1 MKNIMDTD
9 FEIIM
14 PDNWDELA
22 QGATIKVIGVGGG
35 GNNAVNHMSNSG
47 IVGVDFLV
55 CNTDGQVLR
64 KSPIQNKIQLGDELT
79 RGRGAG
85 CDPEIGKQAAI
96 ESTDKIKV
104 ALGDNKKTEMVFIT
118 AGMGGGT
125 GTGAAPVI
133 AQVAKEMGI
142 LTVAIV
148 TLPFRDEGQE
158 PQRRALEGIKELKNY
173 VDALLLIS
181 NNKLYEMFGDLSLRE
196 GFKKADEVL
205 ACAAKG
211 IAEIITKPG
220 YINVDFADVKKVM
233 ANSGVALLGTGHG
246 EGEKRAVNAVEAALS
261 SPLLNNNSIKGA
273 KNILVNI
280 TTSNEIKYEIRMS
293 ELGDIMSYIQREAGN
308 ADNIKRG
315 VVYDDMLA
323 DELIVTIVAT
333 GFKVN
338 DIPELKPD
346 ADKDKEKI
354 PLNPP
359 HQNVQLEI
367 NNVIQDNN
375 DTSFLTNE
383 IVENIVDKNDC
394 ENIEKPFPDKEK
406 QIYVKE
412 KEVDLR
418 LQVEEFLDIQTN
430 NNTNI
435 VKKQLTGLKKQ
446 EILLLEKVP
455 AYKRKNIEIETEQ
468 QSNQCIATETLEKSA
483 TNEYIL
489 RSNNAYLNP
498 EVD

>member
-1 MKNIMDTD
+1 MNND
-9 FEIIM
+9 FEIM
-14 PDNWDELA
+14 PDWDELA

-35 GNNAVNHMSNSG
+35 GNNAVNHMENSG
-47 IVGVDFLV
+47 IVGVDFV
-55 CNTDGQVLR
+55 ICNTDGQVLR
-64 KSPIQNKIQLGDELT
+64 RSPIKNKIQLGDELT

-85 CDPEIGKQAAI
+85 CDPEVGKQAAI
-96 ESTDKIKV
+96 ESTDKIKII
-104 ALGDNKKTEMVFIT
+104 LGDNKKTEMAFIT

-125 GTGAAPVI
+125 GTGATPVI

-158 PQRRALEGIKELKNY
+158 PQRRALEGIKELKNC

-246 EGEKRAVNAVEAALS
+246 QGEKRAINAAVEALK

-280 TTSNEIKYEIRMS
+280 TTSSETKYEIRMS
-293 ELGDIMSYIQREAGN
+293 ELGDIMNYIQREAGN

-315 VVYDDMLA
+315 VVYDDTLA

-333 GFKVN
+333 GFKMN
-338 DIPELKPD
+338 DIPEFYPVT
-346 ADKDKEKI
+346 DKEKEKI
-354 PLNPP
+354 PLENRYQQDIP
-359 HQNVQLEI
+359 LEI
-367 NNVIQDNN
+367 KPPINEDDDIFFNENITHKIVDNN
-375 DTSFLTNE
+375 TEKYDDVLP
-383 IVENIVDKNDC
+383 KND
-394 ENIEKPFPDKEK
+394 EK
-406 QIYVKE
+406 QMFV

-418 LQVEEFLDIQTN
+418 LQVEEFLEVQAN
-430 NNTNI
+430 NNANSNTNI
-435 VKKQLTGLKKQ
+435 VKRQLTGLKKQ
-446 EILLLEKVP
+446 EILQLEKIP
-455 AYKRKNIEIETEQ
+455 AYKRKNIEIENEQ
-468 QSNQCIATETLEKSA
+468 QSNQCIATEVLEKNVN
-483 TNEYIL
+483 NEYIL

-498 EVD
+498 DVD